1 MKIMKRY
8 KTENELFE
16 YSLRYLSRSSVLLLF
31 HFSLVLFI
39 PFGYRSQDAFYQ
51 SLTINNG
58 LPSNSVYNILED
70 SKGFIWF
77 SCDEG
82 LYRYDGIQFK
92 SYRSPKQESYSG
104 SGILEDKL
112 GRIWYQNFDG
122 YTFYLTKDD
131 TLKSFK
137 NRRKTFYYPPKATT
151 DYIFI
156 LEDQSIVAID
166 IHSTKRVKTFKINEF
181 PIVSDI
187 VVKNEYYFT
196 AEKSIYKITSDLKL
210 KKIIEIP
217 ISDFNYP
224 FLFTDKTSI
233 YFTKKTGVGNAI
245 WKIEGTK
252 KIKKI
257 VDLPSDLIIQKT
269 KVLNNQ
275 ICLMTTQGFYR
286 YTLDGKFINCLFKTK
301 NISDAII
308 DRKNNY
314 WLSSTVEGILLVPDA
329 KVTISSFEN
338 LFPYKI
344 LSDDENIVL
353 TSKNEKIARFNPK
366 TNAIEIIYEG
376 FNNAIPYYEYL
387 DKQKDEFVFVQSDG
401 FSYFTDYSSRKI
413 IEKLNIAIKKIERLD
428 EKYATFSAS
437 GFLGFYVYKKDKNQ
451 ASKYDKYIEN
461 LEKIEYANLILYR
474 LPLQNRAKSVFIDS
488 STNTIYFITNSGL
501 YTWKNG
507 DFKELKDRGKSIVL
521 SNIFKWKNQLF
532 GFGINGILRTFPF
545 GSNEVKN
552 EFQSLLQQN
561 DLKQVKVQEGKL
573 IVRTRTTIFVYKEKD
588 NQLISNFDISNL
600 ECNDFALINS
610 ILYISTSKGLINWDI
625 NNEISKRKKGKF
637 ELQSINV
644 NDVYF
649 KTTSKLFLNH
659 KQNNLTINFAL
670 LDFGI
675 KSIENVYYQVN
686 NSEWKQI
693 DPQVRTLNFPALAS
707 GEYEIR
713 FKGIINGKT
722 ENFKSI
728 YFQISDPFWL
738 TNWFF
743 ALLFISVLGLL
754 LVYYRYQLSV
764 VKMRNNLIN
773 DKIKLE
779 SNLSKSLLSSIKSQ
793 MNPHF
798 IFNALNTIQAYIYLN
813 DRTKATNYLSKF
825 SKLTRSILEMSEKEK
840 ISLGDE
846 IIALQLYLEL
856 EEMRFQ
862 DDFEFKL
869 KVNLIDVDSIFIPS
883 MLIQPYIENA
893 VKHGLLHLSTK
904 KKLSVDFSI
913 EGSNLIVVIDDNG
926 IGRKRA
932 NEINEKRSSQHS
944 GAGFSTKANE
954 RRLEILNS
962 IANVGV
968 LIEDKTDE
976 HNQAIGTRVILTI
989 QVTKK

>member
-1 MKIMKRY
+1 MNK
-8 KTENELFE
+8 
-16 YSLRYLSRSSVLLLF
+16 SLLF
-31 HFSLVLFI
+31 LISLVLFI

-51 SLTINNG
+51 SITINNG
-58 LPSNSVYNILED
+58 LPSNSVYNVHED

-92 SYRSPKQESYSG
+92 SYRSPKQETYSG
-104 SGILEDKL
+104 SGIVEDKF

-122 YTFYLTKDD
+122 YTFYVSNND
-131 TLKSFK
+131 TLIPFKSVGK
-137 NRRKTFYYPPKATT
+137 AIYYPPNATS
-151 DYIFI
+151 DFIFI
-156 LEDQSIVAID
+156 LEGKSIVAID
-166 IHSTKRVKTFKINEF
+166 INSTKRVKTFQINEL
-181 PIVSDI
+181 PIVSS
-187 VVKNEYYFT
+187 VVFKNEYYFT
-196 AEKSIYKITSDLKL
+196 AGNHIYKITKDLKL
-210 KKIIEIP
+210 QKTVEIP
-217 ISDFNYP
+217 VDKEEFNY
-224 FLFTDKTSI
+224 LFTDNKSI
-233 YFTKKTGVGNAI
+233 YFTKKTGIGNAI
-245 WKIEGTK
+245 WEIEGTR

-269 KVLNNQ
+269 RILNNQ
-275 ICLMTTQGFYR
+275 LCLMTTQGFYR
-286 YTLDGKFINCLFKTK
+286 YTMMGKFINCLFKTK
-301 NISDAII
+301 NISDVII

-314 WLSSTVEGILLVPDA
+314 WLSSTVEGIILVPDA

-344 LSDDENIVL
+344 LTDEGSIIF

-366 TNAIEIIYEG
+366 TNAVNIIYEG

-387 DKQKDEFVFVQSDG
+387 DKEKNEFVYVQSDG
-401 FSYFTDYSSRKI
+401 FVYFTNYSSHKLV
-413 IEKLNIAIKKIERLD
+413 EKLNFAIKKIEKLD
-428 EKYATFSAS
+428 EKYSAFA
-437 GFLGFYVYKKDKNQ
+437 GTGILGFYIHKKDVNRS
-451 ASKYDKYIEN
+451 SKYDKYIKN
-461 LEKIEYANLILYR
+461 LEQVEYSNLIFYR
-474 LPLQNRAKSVFIDS
+474 LPSQSRTKSIFIDKAA
-488 STNTIYFITNSGL
+488 NTIYFVTNSGL

-507 DFKELKDRGKSIVL
+507 DFKELKDHGKSIVL
-521 SNIFKWKNQLF
+521 SNIFKWRKQLF
-532 GFGINGILRTFPF
+532 GFGINGILRTIPF
-545 GSNEVKN
+545 NSKDVKK

-573 IVRTRTTIFVYKEKD
+573 IVRTRTTIFVYVEKN
-588 NQLISNFDISNL
+588 NQLISSFDISNL

-610 ILYISTSKGLINWDI
+610 NLYISTSKGLINWDI
-625 NNEISKRKKGKF
+625 NNEISKRKKGLF
-637 ELQSINV
+637 ELLSINISDQ
-644 NDVYF
+644 NF
-649 KTTSKLFLNH
+649 PLNKKLQLNH
-659 KQNNLTINFAL
+659 TQNNLTINFAI

-675 KSIENVYYQVN
+675 KSIENVFYQVN
-686 NSEWKQI
+686 NSEWKLI

-707 GEYEIR
+707 GEYVIR

-728 YFQISDPFWL
+728 YFQISYPFWL

-754 LVYYRYQLSV
+754 LAYYRYQLSV

-813 DRTKATNYLSKF
+813 DKVKATNYLSKF

-840 ISLGDE
+840 IALSDE
-846 IIALQLYLEL
+846 IVALQLYLEL

-869 KVNLIDVDSIFIPS
+869 NVNVDDVDSIFIPS

-904 KKLSVDFSI
+904 KKLSIDFSL
-913 EGSNLIVVIDDNG
+913 EGSNLLVVIDDNG

-932 NEINEKRSSQHS
+932 NEINEKRSSQQS

-954 RRLEILNS
+954 RRLEILNT
-962 IANVGV
+962 IANIGV
-968 LIEDKTDE
+968 QIIDKLDE
-976 HNQAIGTRVILTI
+976 HSQPSGTQVILKI
-989 QVTKK
+989 QVTKNNEKY